1 MSEKKAIHKFKAG
14 DVFDE
19 RYILEKLMGSGGFA
33 DVWKAKDKRYKFI
46 HRIKDIY

>member
-19 RYILEKLMGSGGFA
+19 RYILEKLMGSGGSLMCG
-33 DVWKAKDKRYKFI
+33 KL
-46 HRIKDIY
+46 RIKIQIHPSH